1 MTSPDT
7 EFINILTQGTN
18 GPGSEPS
25 APPPT
30 KSLPERLP
38 ILGLS
43 DIVIFPGMVA
53 PLLVETSQSVRLID
67 DVVAGDRM
75 VGLVLQKKAETE
87 NPGPD
92 DLHPN
97 GCAARVLRMLK
108 FPDNSVRVLV
118 EGIRRIHI
126 KNYESVTPYLKADVS
141 YLEENKDES
150 VETAA
155 LSRNAEQLFQDI
167 IKLSPN
173 LSEQVKVA
181 ALNTQEPGRLAD
193 VIAASVN
200 LSLIERQDLLSTPM
214 ISQRLSRLLP
224 WLNREVEVARLGSKI
239 QSEVAATMSKS
250 QRDYFLREQI
260 RAIQR
265 ELGEGDASASE
276 VAQLKEAVDKV
287 GISDEGRKVALR
299 EIERLQ
305 QTPNASAE
313 YTVSRNYL
321 DWLTNLPWSKT
332 TEDKFDLESAAKLLD
347 SQHHGLEKVKERL
360 IEFLAVLKLKKEIKG
375 PILCLAGPP
384 GVGKTSLG
392 KSVAEAMG
400 RKFGRIALGGLRDE
414 AEIRGHRRTYVGALP
429 GRILQSLR
437 RLESRNPVI
446 LLDEIDKV
454 GSDGRGDPSSALL
467 EVLDPAQN
475 NAFMDLYL
483 DVPFDLSR
491 VLFITTANWLD
502 PIPGP
507 LRDRLEVIEIPSYT
521 SEEKLEIATRHLL
534 PRQLA
539 EHGLKRGQLKVG
551 KPALRQL
558 IADYTREAGVRQLE
572 RELAALSRKAARS
585 LVGKSGKRKKG
596 LSVVGSDLKGLLGP
610 ARFSRDLAE
619 KIVDPGIAIGLA
631 WTPVGGEILFIEATR
646 MAGKGGLLLTGSL
659 GDVMKES
666 AQTALSYLRSQAL
679 ALGIDLTDF
688 EKFDIHIHVPAGA
701 TPKDGPSAGVTLAAA
716 LASLLTRR
724 KVRSQLAMTGE
735 ISLRGRVLRVGGIKE
750 KVMAAARSGIGKVI
764 LPTQCRND
772 WEEVPP
778 EVRKRLKVHFIDH
791 ISELIP
797 LALEHSN
804 GVHRVAAKAKG
815 SKR

>member
-1 MTSPDT
+1 MSSPET
-7 EFINILTQGTN
+7 EFINILTHGA
-18 GPGSEPS
+18 GDAGAEPV
-25 APPPT
+25 PPLA
-30 KSLPERLP
+30 KALPEKLP

-118 EGIRRIHI
+118 EGIRRIQI
-126 KNYESVTPYLKADVS
+126 KSFESLTPYLRADIA
-141 YLEENKDES
+141 YLEESKDVS

-200 LSLIERQDLLSTPM
+200 LSLMERQDLVSTPVVSER
-214 ISQRLSRLLP
+214 ISKLLP

-265 ELGEGDASASE
+265 ELGEGDAAGAE
-276 VAQLKEAVDKV
+276 AALLREAVDKA
-287 GISDEGRKVALR
+287 GLSEEARKVALR
-299 EIERLQ
+299 EIDRLQ
-305 QTPNASAE
+305 QTPQASAE

-332 TEDKFDLESAAKLLD
+332 TEDKFNLEAAARLLD
-347 SQHHGLEKVKERL
+347 SQHHGLGKVKERL
-360 IEFLAVLKLKKEIKG
+360 IEFLAVLKLKKELKG

-392 KSVAEAMG
+392 KSVADALG
-400 RKFGRIALGGLRDE
+400 RKFGRIALGGMRDE

-429 GRILQSLR
+429 GRILQTLR

-446 LLDEIDKV
+446 LLDEVDKV

-521 SEEKLEIATRHLL
+521 SEEKVEIATRHLL
-534 PRQLA
+534 PRQLT
-539 EHGLKRGQLKVG
+539 EHGLKRGQLKLG

-558 IADYTREAGVRQLE
+558 IGDYTREAGVRQLE
-572 RELAALSRKAARS
+572 REIAALARKAARNI
-585 LVGKSGKRKKG
+585 VGKSGRKGKG
-596 LSVVGSDLKGLLGP
+596 ISVEAADLKGLLGP
-610 ARFSRDLAE
+610 ARFSSDLAE

-666 AQTALSYLRSQAL
+666 AQTALSYLRSQAP
-679 ALGIDLTDF
+679 ALGIDLANFD
-688 EKFDIHIHVPAGA
+688 KHDIHIHVPAGA
-701 TPKDGPSAGVTLAAA
+701 TPKDGPSAGITLAAA
-716 LASLLTRR
+716 LASLLTQR
-724 KVRSQLAMTGE
+724 KIRTGLAMTGE

-750 KVMAAARSGIGKVI
+750 KILAAARSGIHQLI
-764 LPTQCRND
+764 LPEQCRND
-772 WEEVPP
+772 WEEVPA
-778 EVRKRLKVHFIDH
+778 EVRKRLKVHFIQH

-797 LALEHSN
+797 LALEP
-804 GVHRVAAKAKG
+804 AAGPAGKGRKGGG